1 MFNEGGICLNGVKSM
16 LKSLFF
22 PCTTLCTK
30 LTDLLFLFQGLNK
43 LTISGTR
50 VEFSIRWYDYFMYN
64 AHFLFVKYS
73 SERSRC
79 SREAAFFHA

>member
-30 LTDLLFLFQGLNK
+30 IIDLLFLFQGLNK

-50 VEFSIRWYDYFMYN
+50 VEFSISWHDYFMYN
-64 AHFLFVKYS
+64 AHSLFVTYS
-73 SERSRC
+73 SERSRV
-79 SREAAFFHA
+79 HN